1 MAKSSPATPTSFRG
15 YSRSLPMA
23 LLRARDAVMDRFRP
37 ILREHDVTEQ
47 QFRIL
52 RALTTANELRAVDV
66 SKATLLS
73 PPSLSRTIKG
83 LEGRDLITRRMEQGD
98 QRAFLLSITK
108 KGAALVDLVGQ
119 HSELEYA
126 DIEARIGARK
136 MDQLHKLLAEVE
148 EKI

>member
-1 MAKSSPATPTSFRG
+1 MTNTSFRD

-23 LLRARDAVMDRFRP
+23 LLRAREGVMNRFRP
-37 ILREHDVTEQ
+37 ILRAHDLTEQ

-52 RALTTANELRAVDV
+52 RALTTADELRAVDV

-83 LEGRDLITRRMEQGD
+83 LEARKLISRRVEKGD
-98 QRAFLLSITK
+98 QRAFMLKITK
-108 KGAALVDLVGQ
+108 RGSDLVALIGE
-119 HSELEYA
+119 HSEAEYR
-126 DIEARIGARK
+126 DIEDRIGKKK
-136 MDQLHKLLAEVE
+136 MDQLHKLLAEVG